1 MNIQTGID
9 IYKLMDVAEDIVA
22 PMLQKPQEIT
32 KDSLVLGYAGVYS
45 SFLLHAQRAAEK
57 FGVDSRDIL
66 IELGRRKVVGG
77 QEDMILD
84 VAAEIK
90 QLQKA

>member
-1 MNIQTGID
+1 
-9 IYKLMDVAEDIVA
+9 MDVAGDIVA
-22 PMLQKPQEIT
+22 PILQKPQEIT

-45 SFLLHAQRAAEK
+45 SFMLHAQRAAEK

-66 IELGRRKVVGG
+66 IELGKRKVVGG